1 MRRPQNHY
9 RSAFFR
15 TLKILVGIVLI
26 LCIIIGG
33 TIYVLTRAGMK
44 YVPKLISDNAPEIH
58 IGTDNKQEDPP
69 AQYGPYDVS
78 YVVDGDTLVVIIDNK
93 EITVRLIGV
102 DAPESVHPDKI
113 KNTPEGKDAS
123 DWMKE
128 YIGDHPVYLEYD
140 IVQEDIYGRT
150 LAYVYREDGAMIQED
165 LLISGNATTLTIQP
179 NGRYAERFYELL
191 KEAQKNKVGIWE
203 NAAFE

>member
-1 MRRPQNHY
+1 M
-9 RSAFFR
+9 
-15 TLKILVGIVLI
+15 I
-26 LCIIIGG
+26 LCMIIGG

-69 AQYGPYDVS
+69 ARYGPYDVS

-102 DAPESVHPDKI
+102 DAPESVHPDKN

-123 DWMKE
+123 NWMKE
-128 YIGDHPVYLEYD
+128 YIGEDPVYLEYD
-140 IVQEDIYGRT
+140 IEQEDIYGRT
-150 LAYVYREDGAMIQED
+150 LAYVYQADDGSMVQED

-179 NGRYAERFYELL
+179 NSRYAERFYELL